1 MLKPKPTI
9 DREPTQIEL
18 DNIDKVEKMLAT
30 EDTKSLPNSVQIA
43 RNLAKDSWRS
53 LKAFLRG
60 DKVLTTS
67 DEALRRWDICKE
79 CPFLLYDETN
89 PDTGKRDGRCVQCAC
104 FMNVKVH
111 FQQCKCPVDKWQ

>member
-89 PDTGKRDGRCVQCAC
+89 PDTGKKDGRCVQCAC

>member
-9 DREPTQIEL
+9 DRDPTQVEL

-30 EDTKSLPNSVQIA
+30 EDIKSFPNGVQIA

-60 DKVLTTS
+60 DKVLATS
-67 DEALRRWDICKE
+67 DEALRRWKICE
-79 CPFLLYDETN
+79 DCPFLLYDETN
-89 PDTGKRDGRCVQCAC
+89 PDTGKKDGRCVHCAC
-104 FMNVKVH
+104 FMNIKVH
-111 FQQCKCPVDKWQ
+111 FQQCKCPIAKW

>member
-67 DEALRRWDICKE
+67 DEALRRWNICKE

-89 PDTGKRDGRCVQCAC
+89 PDTGKKDGRCVQCAC

>member
-89 PDTGKRDGRCVQCAC
+89 PDTGKKGWEVCSVCMFYEC
-104 FMNVKVH
+104 
-111 FQQCKCPVDKWQ
+111 